1 MTIQMFKCAL
11 VVLSCFVVA
20 GVAQTLFLKSEVS
33 ALFAAP
39 LDRGRTLRGRR
50 LLGAN
55 KTWRGVV
62 VLIPAVT
69 LCFAFAGALAVRG
82 VLGPGLWPL
91 TQLQWAGLGLA
102 AGVAYALGELPNSF
116 IKRQLDV
123 APGEQPAHWLG
134 RKVAF
139 FFDQLDSIMAALL
152 MIALWVPTD
161 WRFHLASLGLGA
173 LLHWLFNVVL
183 WLIGVKREAR

>member
-1 MTIQMFKCAL
+1 MDADMYKCAL

-20 GVAQTLFLKSEVS
+20 GVAQTLFLKSHVS

-39 LDRGRTLRGRR
+39 LDMGRTFRGRR
-50 LLGAN
+50 IFGQN
-55 KTWRGVV
+55 KTWRGLV

-69 LCFAFAGALAVRG
+69 LCFAVAGALATRQ
-82 VLGPGLWPL
+82 VLGDELWPL
-91 TQLQWAGLGLA
+91 TQLQWVGLGLA

-116 IKRQLDV
+116 IKRQLGV
-123 APGEQPAHWLG
+123 EPGAQPEHWLG

-139 FFDQLDSIMAALL
+139 VVDQLDSIMAALV
-152 MIALWVPTD
+152 MIALLVPTD

-173 LLHWLFNVVL
+173 LLHWAFNVVL
-183 WLIGVKREAR
+183 WLIGVKKVAR